1 MAKNRGRIDVLLGLQ
16 WGDEAKGKAIDYLA
30 NERAQDGAFFYGAIA
45 RFQGGPNSGHTL
57 YHEGKKVVLHTVPS
71 GVLHP
76 HMELLMSAQMVVDP
90 IILMQEL
97 RELDG
102 LGIDVRPRLYIS
114 DRTIVIDPFDP
125 FLDRAEEASRSG
137 NAVGTTGRGIGRSY
151 AKAKLRIG
159 LKIGDVVN
167 PAIPGWDVLE
177 KSQRDLLKQYETSA
191 GVTVDWK
198 ALDERIAAWRESLV
212 ELRKL
217 AVVNMT
223 YKVHDMLAQG
233 VNILAEGAQGV
244 MLDVDQGDYPFV
256 TSSNTITGSVMN
268 SLGVSHRELGKVFGV
283 MKTYT
288 TKVGGGPFPSRMPEE
303 EEKRWREAGGEF
315 GATTG
320 RPRMCGY
327 IDLPAMRYALMIT
340 GVTEIFVAKSDICE
354 SEQVNVV
361 THYIVDGKETQV
373 VPRQLSAVSGVKT
386 ISYPGWKMQPNAN
399 TWEAVTPELKNYL
412 NAIIK
417 NFREVSP
424 DAHIIALGTGPDGKA
439 VIDWKE

>member
-1 MAKNRGRIDVLLGLQ
+1 MATMRGRIDVLLGLQ

-30 NERAQDGAFFYGAIA
+30 SVPAQGGGFFYGAIA

-57 YHEGKKVVLHTVPS
+57 YHQGKKVVLHTVPS

-97 RELDG
+97 KELDE

-198 ALDERIAAWRESLV
+198 ALDERISAWKESLND
-212 ELRKL
+212 LRKL
-217 AVVNMT
+217 HIVNMT
-223 YKVHDMLAQG
+223 YKVHDMLAKG

-268 SLGVSHRELGKVFGV
+268 SLGVSHHELGKVFGV

-327 IDLPAMRYALMIT
+327 IDLPALRYALMIT
-340 GVTEIFVAKSDICE
+340 GVTEIFVAKSDICQ
-354 SEQVNVV
+354 SEPVQVV
-361 THYIVDGKETQV
+361 THYVVDGKETQV
-373 VPRQLSAVSGVKT
+373 VPRELKTVSGVKT
-386 ISYPGWKMQPNAN
+386 VSYPGWKMEAHAN
-399 TWEAVTPELKNYL
+399 KWEAVTPELKNYL
-412 NAIIK
+412 DALVK
-417 NFREVSP
+417 NLREVNP
-424 DAHIIALGTGPDGKA
+424 NVHIVALGTGPEGAD